1 MKLSII
7 SVAMLLV
14 GLLEPS
20 LCFPQVELKDNP
32 LPNIPNT
39 YGAIYKGSHEGD
51 ANTYAETDTDSR
63 GFGSS
68 NMQAG
73 LQGPGKLRGSV
84 MTGGPE
90 GNKAAGSY
98 FGDMEGQGTMT
109 ADTQSISTDQGS
121 VSRTAARGLLTG
133 STGAIS
139 GGSSSGSTGLS
150 WRK

>member
-7 SVAMLLV
+7 SVAVLLV

-39 YGAIYKGSHEGD
+39 YGAIYKGSHEGN

-73 LQGPGKLRGSV
+73 LQGSGKLRGSV

-121 VSRTAARGLLTG
+121 YSRTATKGLLSGTG
-133 STGAIS
+133 KFS

-150 WRK
+150 WK